1 MKRALQALHITLSLC
16 GVVMFGTV
24 TYAAIH
30 MVNGQYR
37 VEIGLNNKGLIIKSD
52 IDKRQCLAEENPTQK
67 QQSTSFD
74 QKTIN

>member
-52 IDKRQCLAEENPTQK
+52 IDKRQCLAVENPTQK
-67 QQSTSFD
+67 QQSTSFG